1 MASPGRSRLP
11 ALNQKFVVGA
21 VFVAA
26 MFVNILDITIIN
38 VALPAIGED
47 FGVGPS
53 ELGTVAVGYLVS
65 LAVFIP
71 ASGWLGDRFGSKRV
85 FLFALAVFT
94 GASALCGLAQSLD
107 QLVAF
112 RILQG
117 VGGGLLT
124 PVGMAMMFRAFPP
137 EERVRA
143 SRVLMVPTAIAPAL
157 GPVLGGLLVDKAS
170 WHWVFYINLP
180 VGAVALV
187 FGALFLKE
195 HHEPGAGRFDLPGFL
210 LAGVGFASLMYSLSE
225 GPGKGWDSPLII
237 GTGIAGA
244 LLLATMV
251 WYELRADAPILK
263 LRLFRDR
270 LFTSTNTVSL
280 LASAGFLGLLY
291 VYPLMCQQAFGWS
304 ALKTGLLTFPEALGV
319 MITSQVVSRIYPK
332 IGPRR
337 LMAAGLSG
345 IALAAVLLSTT
356 DASTAPAVFVAVMFF
371 TGISLAFNM
380 IPMQAAA
387 FAKTSPEDSAAASTL
402 FSTQRQLGSA
412 LGVALLSTVIAAV
425 GAVTTGPAGTPAPNL
440 DAYRTAFWTAAG
452 IALLG
457 AVAALTVRDKDAAA
471 TMRKAGPTEE
481 PTDKPHPTAEPDAVT
496 A

>member
-1 MASPGRSRLP
+1 MAAPGRSRLP
-11 ALNQKFVVGA
+11 ELNQKAVVGA

-38 VALPAIGED
+38 VALPAIGKD

-71 ASGWLGDRFGSKRV
+71 ASGWLGDRFGSKKV
-85 FLFALAVFT
+85 FLTALAIFT
-94 GASALCGLAQSLD
+94 GASALCGLAQSVD
-107 QLVAF
+107 QLVLF

-157 GPVLGGLLVDKAS
+157 GPVLGGLLVDKVS
-170 WHWVFYINLP
+170 WHWVFFINLP
-180 VGAVALV
+180 VGAVAFV
-187 FGALFLKE
+187 FGLLFLKE
-195 HHEPGAGRFDLPGFL
+195 HKEPGTGRFDLPGFL
-210 LAGVGFASLMYSLSE
+210 LAGVGFASLMYALSE
-225 GPGKGWDSPLII
+225 GPAKGWGSSLII
-237 GTGIAGA
+237 GTGIAGVV
-244 LLLATMV
+244 LLGAMI
-251 WYELRADAPILK
+251 WYELRAAEPILR
-263 LRLFRDR
+263 LRLYRDR
-270 LFTSTNTVSL
+270 LFASTNTVSL
-280 LASAGFLGLLY
+280 LGSAGFLGLLY

-304 ALKTGLLTFPEALGV
+304 ALKTGLLTFPEAFGV
-319 MITSQVVSRIYPK
+319 MITSQIVSRIYPK

-337 LMAAGLSG
+337 LMAVGLVG
-345 IALAAVLLSTT
+345 IAAAAGMLSMT
-356 DASTAPAVFVAVMFF
+356 DSRTPPAAFAAILFF
-371 TGISLAFNM
+371 TGVSLAFNM

-387 FAKTSPEDSAAASTL
+387 FARTAPADSAAASTL

-412 LGVALLSTVIAAV
+412 LGIALLSTVIAGV
-425 GAVTTGPAGTPAPNL
+425 GAFTTSPGAAPVPNL
-440 DAYRTAFWTAAG
+440 DAYRAAFWTAAA
-452 IALLG
+452 IALVG
-457 AVAALTVRDKDAAA
+457 AVAALTVRDKDAES
-471 TMRKAGPTEE
+471 TMRKAE
-481 PTDKPHPTAEPDAVT
+481 PVAAPSATAAAEAAT

>member
-11 ALNQKFVVGA
+11 DLNQKFVVGA

-38 VALPAIGED
+38 VALPAIGKD

-94 GASALCGLAQSLD
+94 GASALCGLAQTLD
-107 QLVAF
+107 QLVLF

-195 HHEPGAGRFDLPGFL
+195 HREPGVGRFDLPGFL
-210 LAGVGFASLMYSLSE
+210 LAGVGFALLMYSLSE
-225 GPGKGWDSPLII
+225 GPGKGWGSPLII

-244 LLLATMV
+244 VLLVSMV
-251 WYELRADAPILK
+251 WYELRAAEPILK
-263 LRLFRDR
+263 LRLFGDR
-270 LFTSTNTVSL
+270 LFASTNTVSL
-280 LASAGFLGLLY
+280 LGSAGFLGLLY

-304 ALKTGLLTFPEALGV
+304 ALKTGLLTFPEAFGV

-332 IGPRR
+332 VGPRR
-337 LMAAGLSG
+337 LMAVGLAG
-345 IALAAVLLSTT
+345 IAAAAVMLSRT
-356 DASTAPAVFVAVMFF
+356 DQNTPPAVFAGILFF
-371 TGISLAFNM
+371 TGVALAFNM

-387 FAKTSPEDSAAASTL
+387 FAKTKPSDSAAASTL

-412 LGVALLSTVIAAV
+412 LGVALLSTVIAGV
-425 GAVTTGPAGTPAPNL
+425 GAFTTTSAGLAAPNL
-440 DAYRTAFWTAAG
+440 DAYRAAFWTAAG
-452 IALLG
+452 IALVG
-457 AVAALTVRDKDAAA
+457 ALVALTVRDEDAAA
-471 TMRKAGPTEE
+471 TMRKAEPVEE
-481 PTDKPHPTAEPDAVT
+481 ARPAAEPDAVS

>member
-1 MASPGRSRLP
+1 
-11 ALNQKFVVGA
+11 
-21 VFVAA
+21 VAA

-47 FGVGPS
+47 FGVAPS

-71 ASGWLGDRFGSKRV
+71 ASGWLGDRFGSKKV
-85 FLFALAVFT
+85 FLAALAIFT
-94 GASALCGLAQSLD
+94 GASALCGFAQSLD
-107 QLVAF
+107 QLVLF

-124 PVGMAMMFRAFPP
+124 PVGMAMMFRAFQP

-143 SRVLMVPTAIAPAL
+143 SRVLMIPTAIAPAL
-157 GPVLGGLLVDKAS
+157 GPVLGGLLVDKVS
-170 WHWVFYINLP
+170 WHWVFFINLP

-210 LAGVGFASLMYSLSE
+210 LAGVGFALLMYSLSE

-244 LLLATMV
+244 VLLVSMV
-251 WYELRADAPILK
+251 WYELRATEPILK
-263 LRLFRDR
+263 LRLFGDR
-270 LFTSTNTVSL
+270 LFASTNTVSL
-280 LASAGFLGLLY
+280 LGSAGFLGLLY
-291 VYPLMCQQAFGWS
+291 VYPLMGQQAFGWS
-304 ALKTGLLTFPEALGV
+304 ALKTGLLTFPEAFGV
-319 MITSQVVSRIYPK
+319 MITSQIVSRIYPK
-332 IGPRR
+332 VGPRR
-337 LMAAGLSG
+337 LMSVGLAG
-345 IALAAVLLSTT
+345 IAASALMLSFT
-356 DASTAPAVFVAVMFF
+356 DQHTSPAIFVAILFF
-371 TGISLAFNM
+371 TGVALAFNM

-387 FAKTSPEDSAAASTL
+387 FAKTKPEDSASASTL

-412 LGVALLSTVIAAV
+412 LGIALLSTVIAAAGAFTAGPG
-425 GAVTTGPAGTPAPNL
+425 GAVTPNL
-440 DAYRTAFWTAAG
+440 DAYRAAFYTAAG
-452 IALLG
+452 IALVG
-457 AVAALTVRDKDAAA
+457 ALVALTVRDKDAAS
-471 TMRKAGPTEE
+471 TMRKPEPVPTE
-481 PTDKPHPTAEPDAVT
+481 ASAADAVT